1 VTTRP
6 APKRRAGKPAPSAG
20 STPSTAKSSGTRRA
34 PAPSANPRAGS
45 RRAPSASRRPAG
57 RRAAAAPAR
66 RTKARRFPALPT
78 PAFIG
83 ALALVVAGVGAIAVS
98 TSRSPEPFSSP
109 YEALS
114 SKVGSDRVEDPNSI
128 DVSRDFDRDLL
139 EKQAQQQ
146 AEQRDAALAEL
157 VKKTQ
162 QRAQELETEQW
173 VLPVAGYRLTAGFG
187 QTSSLWSTVHTGTD
201 FAAPSGTAIVSVAR
215 GTVTEVGYEGAY
227 GNRTVITLDD
237 GTEIWYCHQTAATV
251 SVGDVVDPGQSIG
264 SVGATGNVTGPH
276 LHLEVRPAG
285 GDPVDPYAALVDHGV
300 TP

>member
-1 VTTRP
+1 M
-6 APKRRAGKPAPSAG
+6 
-20 STPSTAKSSGTRRA
+20 
-34 PAPSANPRAGS
+34 
-45 RRAPSASRRPAG
+45 
-57 RRAAAAPAR
+57 
-66 RTKARRFPALPT
+66 
-78 PAFIG
+78 
-83 ALALVVAGVGAIAVS
+83 VVAGVGAIAVS
-98 TSRSPEPFSSP
+98 TSQAPEPLTSQ

-114 SKVGSDRVEDPNSI
+114 SNVGSDRVEDLNSI

-139 EKQAQQQ
+139 EKQAEQQ

-201 FAAPSGTAIVSVAR
+201 FAAPSGTTIVSVAR
-215 GTVTEVGYEGAY
+215 GAVTEVGYEGAY
-227 GNRTVITLDD
+227 GNRTVS
-237 GTEIWYCHQTAATV
+237 A
-251 SVGDVVDPGQSIG
+251 GDVVDPGQPIG

-285 GDPVDPYAALVDHGV
+285 GDPVDPYAILVDHGV